1 MCLGGSLVLAA
12 KIPRAEAY
20 AAVSRDV
27 KVALA
32 RRAPAVPWS
41 HPRMRN
47 LEAKFHLP
55 DLDRARRAAESLGY
69 SERGVLVQRDTF
81 FRVAA
86 GKLKLREEAAGAWL
100 IHYGRDAA
108 GRLQLSNYEIVAV
121 PEGSAMR
128 TMLAAALGVI
138 AEVRK
143 RRILLMR
150 DNVRLHLDRVEGLG
164 EFGEIEAVIAPGD
177 DPERSRGAV
186 DELLRALGVAPEDL
200 IEQSYFQL
208 MRK

>member
-1 MCLGGSLVLAA
+1 MWSVCSLDFAA
-12 KIPRAEAY
+12 KIPKAEAY

-32 RRAPAVPWS
+32 RRVRAVQWLRP
-41 HPRMRN
+41 PMRN
-47 LEAKFHLP
+47 LEAKFRLA
-55 DLDRARRAAESLGY
+55 DLARARRAAESLGY
-69 SERGVLVQRDTF
+69 SERGPLVQRDTF
-81 FRVAA
+81 FRVAS
-86 GKLKLREEAAGAWL
+86 GKLKLREEPSGAWL
-100 IHYGRDAA
+100 IHYGRNAA
-108 GRLQLSNYEIVAV
+108 GDLQLSSYEIVAV
-121 PEGSAMR
+121 PEADAMR

-143 RRILLMR
+143 RRTLLLR

-186 DELLRALGVAPEDL
+186 DALLRALGVAPDDL
-200 IEQSYFQL
+200 IERSYFEL
-208 MRK
+208 MSS